1 MREDSQWLFS
11 LPFMVTQLP
20 SSFYVHS
27 LSLSQTAFVSEYII
41 QKSLAVFASR
51 SATEEALAAASSL
64 ELAKAF
70 WLDFCKWINAA
81 KVKCCQCCLL
91 FSFFLVLQLKSTL
104 RSVCLV
110 FSFIFFLFLNFNH
123 FVFKTL
129 IWPFFF
135 QFLLL
140 GIEDSLVNCLLCGW
154 FVGFSGYFHINS
166 FSAFLV
172 FVFEIICILWIHTT
186 EFILFGFLWTL
197 PGKYNF
203 PSFGSFY
210 SSQISIISMFMF
222 ITYSRKKKKK
232 KKISVVHYW
241 IKFLFTRKT
250 RKWLLVS

>member
-1 MREDSQWLFS
+1 M
-11 LPFMVTQLP
+11 LPK
-20 SSFYVHS
+20 SS
-27 LSLSQTAFVSEYII
+27 AVSV
-41 QKSLAVFASR
+41 VF
-51 SATEEALAAASSL
+51 
-64 ELAKAF
+64 
-70 WLDFCKWINAA
+70 
-81 KVKCCQCCLL
+81 
-91 FSFFLVLQLKSTL
+91 FFLSFLFFNLKAHSDLFVLSFLLSSYCSSTL
-104 RSVCLV
+104 T
-110 FSFIFFLFLNFNH
+110 
-123 FVFKTL
+123 TL
-129 IWPFFF
+129 SSRHWFDLFFF

-154 FVGFSGYFHINS
+154 FVGFSGYFHVNS